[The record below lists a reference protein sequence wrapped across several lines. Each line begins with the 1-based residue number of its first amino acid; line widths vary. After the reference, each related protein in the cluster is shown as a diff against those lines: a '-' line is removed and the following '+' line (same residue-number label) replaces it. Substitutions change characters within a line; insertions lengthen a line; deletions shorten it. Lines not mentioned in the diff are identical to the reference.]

1 MSRYLRPAVLLAVL
15 FAIPLT
21 MWPATAD
28 AQGRRHARRPAVI
41 VGGYYG
47 SFVYDPFFYDPFFGP
62 YGWGPYGYPYYTV
75 EAEVRVLVTPK
86 DAEVYVDGYYAG
98 TVDNFDSFFQR
109 LSVRPGGH
117 EFVLYREGYRAIHQ
131 TVYVQPRSTLSLRHT
146 MVPLAAGEAMEPR
159 PVPVPAPPSGTP
171 GGTPPTRR
179 TPGPPPQPGPAAG
192 PESPGY

>member
-1 MSRYLRPAVLLAVL
+1 MSRYVRPAVLLAVL

-21 MWPATAD
+21 MWPATAH

-41 VGGYYG
+41 VGSYYG

-62 YGWGPYGYPYYTV
+62 YRWGPYGYPYGYPYYTD
-75 EAEVRVLVTPK
+75 EAEVRVRATPK

-98 TVDNFDSFFQR
+98 TVDDFDSFFQR
-109 LSVRPGGH
+109 LGLRPGGH

-131 TVYVQPRSTLSLRHT
+131 TVYVQPRSTFSLRHT
-146 MVPLAAGEAMEPR
+146 MVPLAAGEVMEPR
-159 PVPVPAPPSGTP
+159 PVPVAAPPSGIP
-171 GGTPPTRR
+171 GGT
-179 TPGPPPQPGPAAG
+179 PPQPGPAAG